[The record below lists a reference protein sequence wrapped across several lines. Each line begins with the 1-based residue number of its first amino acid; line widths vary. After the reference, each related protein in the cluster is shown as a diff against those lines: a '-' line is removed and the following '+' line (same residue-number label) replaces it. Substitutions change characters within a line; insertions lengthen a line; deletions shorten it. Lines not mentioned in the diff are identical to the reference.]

1 MMKKFAEIHTLGC
14 RLNIADSA
22 LLTARLKEAGYE
34 LLESSGSGNVDL
46 IVLNSCAV
54 TAEAA
59 AKSRRMVRR
68 MRREN
73 PQAKII
79 VTGCA
84 AQLDPASF
92 LKSGADAALP
102 NGGKKLIPEK
112 AFEKFEAES
121 EQMVFKEDSLS
132 AFPFRSRAF
141 IKIQEGCNNFCTYC
155 IVPYVRGRERS
166 RSFDEVVADCR
177 KAVSDGFPE
186 LVLTGVNTCAYN
198 DSGRELTALLRTLCA
213 MPGEFRIRLSS
224 TEPRMD
230 NFSMIDAMA
239 EGGDKVCRF
248 LHLSLQHGSDRILKR
263 MNRRYTCEEYARFV
277 SAAREKLPGVH
288 VGTDVIAGFP
298 GETDEDFA
306 ESLDFVKKMA
316 FANIHIFSD
325 SPRPGTPAAAMKEQI
340 PAAVVKERFQALKQ
354 VAGESAAEFRKSQTG
369 KNAQVIFE
377 RSENGLLRGW
387 SDNYLPFAV
396 PEGMFPAGKIVN
408 FCAREEYFEKNNPAE

>member
-1 MMKKFAEIHTLGC
+1 MKKFAEIHTLGC

-22 LLTARLKEAGYE
+22 LLTARLEKAGYE
-34 LLESSGSGNVDL
+34 LLEGSGNRSVDL

-84 AQLDPASF
+84 AQLDPETF
-92 LKSGADAALP
+92 LKAGADAALP
-102 NGGKKLIPEK
+102 NAGKKLIPDHCFEETDWK
-112 AFEKFEAES
+112 AEELVFEEN
-121 EQMVFKEDSLS
+121 SLS
-132 AFPFRSRAF
+132 SFPFRSRAF

-166 RSFDEVVADCR
+166 RAFDEVISDCK
-177 KAVSDGFPE
+177 KAIADGFPE
-186 LVLTGVNTCAYN
+186 VVLTGVNTCAYN
-198 DSGRELTALLRTLCA
+198 DSGKDLGVLLEELCA
-213 MPGEFRIRLSS
+213 LPGDFRIRLSS

-230 NFSMIDAMA
+230 NFAMIDAMA
-239 EGGDKVCRF
+239 KGGEKVCRF
-248 LHLSLQHGSDRILKR
+248 LHLSLQYGCDRILKA
-263 MNRRYTCEEYARFV
+263 MGRRYSCEEYRRFV

-288 VGTDVIAGFP
+288 VGTDVIVGFP

-306 ESLDFVKKMA
+306 QCLEFVKEMA
-316 FANIHIFSD
+316 FANIHIFSY
-325 SPRPGTPAAAMKEQI
+325 SPRPGTPAATMPGQV
-340 PAAVVKERFQALKQ
+340 PAHIAKERFQQLKA
-354 VAGESAAEFRKSQTG
+354 VADKSAADFRDAQIG

-377 RSENGLLRGW
+377 RSGKGILRGW

-408 FCAREEYFEKNNPAE
+408 FCAKEEFIEKNTPAE